1 VPLTLDVRPAKKF
14 RFSQNFKLF
23 YTLSQK
29 EVTSMRDQPSD
40 RLPAILSSLAVSRRA
55 FLGSLAG
62 GAALALTDTRR
73 LFAAD
78 IDARPRV
85 VSAHHEDAVTWD
97 YQTGWYGDHVS
108 QPLVDTLMD
117 RALLELTGLNDV
129 GSAWRALLPGY
140 APGKKIAVKVNFNNG
155 WSCTENDNIIDG
167 LVEVVN
173 AMARGLTTGGVAE
186 DDIWIY
192 DAIRVFP
199 DRFVKRLR
207 QKGVICWTKTGVCG
221 TRKALF
227 SATKPNSIVN
237 FSKAIRAQKIT
248 DVLVDA
254 DYLINIPITKRH
266 GLAGYT
272 LGYKNHFGTIQSCWD
287 LHTDITLSSLSTSY
301 NPMVEYMAN
310 PHFQKT
316 VLTIGDCLYGCLQ
329 HQSGTPQPWKTFGNK
344 SPASLILSTDPVA
357 ADCVQRDY
365 LHVEAPRSTDD
376 KAESYLKLASLAGQ
390 GVFEST
396 PASWQYTLID
406 YRRLELKGAGWFSTY
421 GQGKPGTGNRIP
433 SWRHAGVP
441 APGGNV
447 MLEIVDG
454 RPGSIALVLVG
465 TREASFPHPLGEL
478 LIQPVLLTFQVA
490 LDGSGAAKIPIALPS
505 GLGAVGAE
513 FTVQAAI
520 VDPGASNGVSHTGGL
535 KLHIG
540 SKV

>member
-1 VPLTLDVRPAKKF
+1 MP
-14 RFSQNFKLF
+14 
-23 YTLSQK
+23 
-29 EVTSMRDQPSD
+29 DQPSD

-62 GAALALTDTRR
+62 GAALALTDARR

-85 VSAHHEDAVTWD
+85 VSAHHEDAVSWD
-97 YQTGWYGDHVS
+97 FQTGWYGDSVNQS
-108 QPLVDTLMD
+108 LVDTMMD
-117 RALLELTGLNDV
+117 RAILELTGLGNV
-129 GSAWRALLPGY
+129 GTAWRTLLPGY
-140 APGKKIAVKVNFNNG
+140 ARGKKIAVKVNFNNG

-173 AMARGLTTGGVAE
+173 AMARGLTAGGVAE

-207 QKGVICWTKTGVCG
+207 PSGVVCWTKTGTCG

-227 SATKPNSIVN
+227 SGTKPNSIVN
-237 FSKAIRAQKIT
+237 FSKPIRAQKIT

-272 LGYKNHFGTIQSCWD
+272 LGYKNHFGTILSCWD
-287 LHTDITLSSLSTSY
+287 LHSDITVGSLSTSY

-329 HQSGTPQPWKTFGNK
+329 HQSGTPQPWNTFNKK

-365 LHVEAPRSTDD
+365 LHIEAPKSWDA
-376 KAESYLKLASLAGQ
+376 KAESYLKLAAQAGQ

-396 PASWQYTLID
+396 PTNWQYQAID

-421 GQGKPGTGNRIP
+421 GQGKRGSNDRVPF
-433 SWRHAGVP
+433 WRHSGVP

-447 MLEIVDG
+447 LLEIVDG

-465 TREASFPHPLGEL
+465 TAEAKIPHPLGEL
-478 LIQPVLLTFQVA
+478 LVQPVLLTFQVA
-490 LDGSGAAKIPIALPS
+490 LDGSGAAKIPVALPS

-513 FTVQAAI
+513 FTLQAAI
-520 VDPGASNGVSHTGGL
+520 VDPGASSGISHTDGL

-540 SKV
+540 ASV